1 MRKMFILT
9 LLAGALLAG
18 GCGGQKGMKLEKG
31 TPIYD
36 VAKELAKSYPAVD
49 PDANKTLVKCKYFT
63 ITPGTF
69 FTEMQMAMGKNIDQI
84 KTLDPKR
91 LPDFLKVNIERMG
104 ERNLLLEG
112 AKQAGVSIKPTEVD
126 STLKFI
132 YTQNGGEEAFL
143 KRLGGEGISIET
155 VKKDVEREMT
165 MRKYFDK
172 LYADVKVTDADLK
185 EAYSQDKTA
194 SVRHILLMT
203 QGKDEAAKAEIR
215 KKMEGLLSRAKAGE
229 DFATLA
235 KENTEDPGSKATGG
249 LYENFPR
256 GHMVKPFEDAAFTV
270 PVGGLS
276 DIIET
281 QYGYHIL
288 QVIDRKKET
297 RPFDEVK
304 SDLEQ
309 QLLRS
314 KRRDLNSSIVEKL
327 KKETGYEIFV

>member
-1 MRKMFILT
+1 MRQVFIST
-9 LLAGALLAG
+9 LLAVALLIG

-49 PDANKTLVKCKYFT
+49 PDANKTLVKCKYFV

-112 AKQAGVSIKPTEVD
+112 AKRAGVTVAPTEID

-132 YTQNGGEEAFL
+132 YAQNGGEEAFL
-143 KRLGGEGISIET
+143 KRLGGEGIGIET
-155 VKKDVEREMT
+155 VKKDVEREMV

-172 LYADVKVTDADLK
+172 LYAEVKVTDADLK
-185 EAYSQDKTA
+185 EAYGQDKTA

-203 QGKDEAAKAEIR
+203 QGKDEAGKAEAR
-215 KKMEGLLSRAKAGE
+215 KKIEGLLSRAKAGE

-235 KENTEDPGSKATGG
+235 KENTEDPGSKETGG

-256 GHMVKPFEDAAFTV
+256 GHMVKPFEDAAFSV

-276 DIIET
+276 DVIET

-304 SDLEQ
+304 SELEQ
-309 QLLRS
+309 QLQRS
-314 KRRDLNSSIVEKL
+314 KRRDLNTSIVEKL
-327 KKETGYEIFV
+327 KKESGYEITL

>member
-1 MRKMFILT
+1 MRQVFISS
-9 LLAGALLAG
+9 LLAVALLISS
-18 GCGGQKGMKLEKG
+18 CGGQKGMKLEKG

-63 ITPGTF
+63 ITPGSF

-112 AKQAGVSIKPTEVD
+112 AKRAGILVAPTEID

-132 YTQNGGEEAFL
+132 YAQNGGEEAFL

-155 VKKDVEREMT
+155 VKKDVEREMV

-172 LYADVKVTDADLK
+172 LYAEVKVTDADLK
-185 EAYSQDKTA
+185 EAYGQDKTA

-203 QGKDEAAKAEIR
+203 QGKDEAGKAEAR
-215 KKMEGLLSRAKAGE
+215 KKIEGLLNRAKAGE

-235 KENTEDPGSKATGG
+235 KENTEDPGSKANGG
-249 LYENFPR
+249 LYENFPH
-256 GHMVKPFEDAAFTV
+256 GHMVKPFEDAAFSV

-276 DIIET
+276 DVIET

-297 RPFDEVK
+297 RPFEEVK
-304 SDLEQ
+304 GELEQ
-309 QLLRS
+309 QLQRS
-314 KRRDLNSSIVEKL
+314 KRRELNSSIVEKL
-327 KKETGYEIFV
+327 KKESDYEIFV

>member
-1 MRKMFILT
+1 MRRLIT
-9 LLAGALLAG
+9 LVLFAALLVG
-18 GCGGQKGMKLEKG
+18 GCGSPKGLKLEKG

-36 VAKELAKSYPAVD
+36 LAKEISKSYPAVD
-49 PDANKTLVKCKYFT
+49 PDANKTLIKCKYFV

-69 FTEMQMAMGKNIDQI
+69 FTEMQLAMGKNIDQI

-112 AKQAGVSIKPTEVD
+112 AKKAGVVITPAQID
-126 STLKFI
+126 STLNII
-132 YTQNGGEEAFL
+132 YMQNGSEEAFI
-143 KRLGGEGISIET
+143 KRITGEGINIET
-155 VKKDVEREMT
+155 VKKDVERDMII
-165 MRKYFDK
+165 RNYFDK
-172 LYADVKVTDADLK
+172 LYKEVKISDEDLR
-185 EAYSQDKTA
+185 ETYAQDKTA

-203 QGKDEAAKAEIR
+203 QGKDDAAKAEIR
-215 KKMEGLLSRAKAGE
+215 SKIEGLLNRAKAGE

-235 KENTEDPGSKATGG
+235 KENTEDPGSKESGG

-276 DIIET
+276 DVIET

-297 RPFDEVK
+297 RPFEEVK
-304 SDLEQ
+304 SELEQ

-314 KRRDLNSSIVEKL
+314 KRRELNTSIVEKL
-327 KKETGYEIFV
+327 KKETNYEIFI